1 MHRSMSGKF
10 RNWIT
15 AVFFPSIILLA
26 TPFNMTLFRRHIYD
40 CLSSTRN
47 SRHGRR
53 RVSTIACSFSSLFI
67 YQLCIRYH
75 RNWLMDVTS
84 SGICIRLAFI
94 SAPSSPPVLLLLLL
108 VDVFVVVAAAS
119 IVVALRRGEYPRGE
133 GADGIVIRRPRLPP
147 PRPPPFRVRRLRGG
161 GGRVIAPRSVA
172 ESFDRPSAHR
182 SNRHER
188 AGPAA
193 VRSFGRR
200 RGDDDVPALLHA
212 KYYLHTNMVVLRR
225 LSFIFHSL
233 FLAI

>member
-1 MHRSMSGKF
+1 MLLLVIVYLSVVHSIPPQLVDGRDVLWDMHPTCF
-10 RNWIT
+10 H
-15 AVFFPSIILLA
+15 L
-26 TPFNMTLFRRHIYD
+26 
-40 CLSSTRN
+40 
-47 SRHGRR
+47 
-53 RVSTIACSFSSLFI
+53 CSFLPT
-67 YQLCIRYH
+67 R
-75 RNWLMDVTS
+75 
-84 SGICIRLAFI
+84 
-94 SAPSSPPVLLLLLL
+94 APPPVVLLLLLLL

-212 KYYLHTNMVVLRR
+212 KYLW
-225 LSFIFHSL
+225 
-233 FLAI
+233 

>member
-1 MHRSMSGKF
+1 MG
-10 RNWIT
+10 
-15 AVFFPSIILLA
+15 LL
-26 TPFNMTLFRRHIYD
+26 F
-40 CLSSTRN
+40 
-47 SRHGRR
+47 G
-53 RVSTIACSFSSLFI
+53 V
-67 YQLCIRYH
+67 
-75 RNWLMDVTS
+75 
-84 SGICIRLAFI
+84 LAFHLP
-94 SAPSSPPVLLLLLL
+94 A
-108 VDVFVVVAAAS
+108 
-119 IVVALRRGEYPRGE
+119 
-133 GADGIVIRRPRLPP
+133 PP
-147 PRPPPFRVRRLRGG
+147 PLRVRRLRGG